1 MVDVADTQ
9 LGQREHRK
17 LTLPTRIGL
26 GTVQM
31 GKDYGVTNHAGRP
44 SLEEAAQIVQVAAE
58 HGIRVVDTAAV
69 YGKSERVLGQV
80 LREAHDFRIVTKI
93 PPLRER
99 AITSRQIELVKSA
112 FERSL
117 NRLGVSRVYGLLVH
131 HPDDLLADGGDWLW
145 ETLCNLQD
153 SGQVE
158 KIGVSVYGDAQLE
171 PILDEYDIDLVQL
184 PLNVLD
190 QRALISG
197 RIDNLR
203 DAGIE
208 VHVRSAFLQGV
219 LLAKPSELPDQFA
232 PLRPHLERYHRFRVR
247 HQLTAIK
254 AALSFVLQSSVDCVV
269 VGAVRADEFAAVL
282 SAAASLPEG
291 PIDFTEFACDDERFI
306 NPTHWAA

>member
-1 MVDVADTQ
+1 MADLADTQ
-9 LGQREHRK
+9 LGQRKQDK
-17 LTLPTRIGL
+17 LILPTRVGL

-44 SLEEAAQIVQVAAE
+44 SLEEAAQIVRVAAE
-58 HGIRVVDTAAV
+58 HGVRIVDTAAV
-69 YGKSERVLGQV
+69 YGKSERVLGQI
-80 LREAHDFRIVTKI
+80 LQGSHEFRIVTKI

-99 AITSRQIELVKSA
+99 AITSRQIDLVKSA

-145 ETLCNLQD
+145 EVLCDLQE

-171 PILDEYDIDLVQL
+171 PILDEFDIDLVQL

-190 QRALISG
+190 QRALMSG
-197 RIDNLR
+197 RVDSLR
-203 DAGIE
+203 EAGIE
-208 VHVRSAFLQGV
+208 VHARSAFLQGI

-247 HQLTAIK
+247 HNLTAIK
-254 AALSFVLQSSVDCVV
+254 AALSFVLQTSVDCVV
-269 VGAVRADEFAAVL
+269 IGAVRADEFAAVL
-282 SAAASLPEG
+282 NAAVSLPEQ
-291 PIDFTEFACDDERFI
+291 PVDFSEFACHDERFI